1 MDEKEF
7 AERLGYLRT
16 KNVVSAR
23 EMSLEI
29 GQNPGYINHI
39 ENKQGTPS
47 LTVFF
52 SICDFLKITPCEF
65 FDTDNKN
72 PTRLGNI
79 IANLKKLPDD
89 KLETIEKLTEYLTK

>member
-1 MDEKEF
+1 MELQEI
-7 AERLGYLRT
+7 ASRISTLRYK
-16 KNVVSAR
+16 KNISAR
-23 EMSLEI
+23 EMSLSI
-29 GQNPGYINHI
+29 GQNENYINSI
-39 ENKQGTPS
+39 ENGKAIPS
-47 LTVFF
+47 LPGLLY
-52 SICDFLKITPCEF
+52 ICEYLGISPCEF